1 MLYIFI
7 VYVVLCVIE
16 KIEGYV
22 TLNMNYVICNVNNI
36 NRICLDEMFYSV
48 FIGYL
53 MLAHGRYPCLLAH
66 TRLNLVTSE

>member
-22 TLNMNYVICNVNNI
+22 TLNMNYVIFDLTMLFEFVSIECFCFKV
-36 NRICLDEMFYSV
+36 
-48 FIGYL
+48 IGYL
-53 MLAHGRYPCLLAH
+53 SFAR
-66 TRLNLVTSE
+66 